1 MYCLKRGLFLIGS
14 ELVVGINCLFLLL
27 CETKGCYILWLDC
40 ILDKKRTGMWKRGK
54 GGKVTGMGVNCGLI
68 DSEDCMKL
76 LLIVLIVFRST
87 CIKTSEYVNNGV
99 WK

>member
-1 MYCLKRGLFLIGS
+1 
-14 ELVVGINCLFLLL
+14 
-27 CETKGCYILWLDC
+27 
-40 ILDKKRTGMWKRGK
+40 MWKRGK
-54 GGKVTGMGVNCGLI
+54 GEKVTGMGVNCWLI

-76 LLIVLIVFRST
+76 LLILLIVFRST

>member
-1 MYCLKRGLFLIGS
+1 MEKGKR
-14 ELVVGINCLFLLL
+14 
-27 CETKGCYILWLDC
+27 
-40 ILDKKRTGMWKRGK
+40 
-54 GGKVTGMGVNCGLI
+54 GKVTGMGVNCWLI

-76 LLIVLIVFRST
+76 LLIVLIVLIVFRST